1 MGESRRRGGE
11 EARASLD
18 SRGLHPSPQHPI
30 TPSPNVAP
38 SPRRRRW
45 TETPVFVL
53 FLLPAVLFL
62 AFTSLYPLGR
72 TLWLSFHHWL
82 MNKPNVPPQW
92 VGLGEYQAT
101 LADQVFRTSALNTAV
116 FGVGTVAAELVLGL
130 VLALAL
136 TSGGGGIR
144 VARSL
149 LLVPMIMTPVVVGVL
164 WRILYF
170 DKGLVNY
177 LLSLVGLGPI
187 LWFVDPGWAF
197 VGVMLVDI
205 WMWTPFV
212 MIVLTAALA
221 SLPGE
226 PFRAAQ
232 IDGASRWQIFRYLTL
247 PMLLPVL
254 LVTGLLRFMDAIKVF
269 DTIYVLTSGG
279 PGYATEMLSSYIY
292 KQGLR
297 YFNIGG
303 AAAASWMFLLVI
315 VAIAIVMIRLRSRLG
330 RVE

>member
-1 MGESRRRGGE
+1 MT
-11 EARASLD
+11 
-18 SRGLHPSPQHPI
+18 PSPHDPI
-30 TPSPNVAP
+30 TPPLSPVTHYP
-38 SPRRRRW
+38 SPAKRGRW
-45 TETPVFVL
+45 SENPVFVA

-62 AFTSLYPLGR
+62 AFTSVYPLAR
-72 TLWLSFHHWL
+72 TFWLSFHTWF
-82 MNKPNVPPQW
+82 MNKPNTTPQW
-92 VGLGEYQAT
+92 VGLGEYQNT

-116 FGVGTVAAELVLGL
+116 FGVGTVAAELLLGL
-130 VLALAL
+130 GLALAL
-136 TSGGGGIR
+136 TGGGPGIR
-144 VARSL
+144 IARSII
-149 LLVPMIMTPVVVGVL
+149 LVPMIMTPVVVGVL

-170 DKGLVNY
+170 DKGLINY
-177 LLSLVGLGPI
+177 LLSFVSLGPI
-187 LWFVDPGWAF
+187 YWFVDPFWAF
-197 VGVMLVDI
+197 IGVMLVDV

-226 PFRAAQ
+226 PFRAAL

-269 DTIYVLTSGG
+269 DTIYVLTNGG

-292 KQGLR
+292 KQGIR

-315 VAIAIVMIRLRSRLG
+315 VIIAVIMIRVRSRIGRLG
-330 RVE
+330 

>member
-1 MGESRRRGGE
+1 
-11 EARASLD
+11 
-18 SRGLHPSPQHPI
+18 
-30 TPSPNVAP
+30 
-38 SPRRRRW
+38 
-45 TETPVFVL
+45 VL
-53 FLLPAVLFL
+53 FLLPAVVFL
-62 AFTSLYPLGR
+62 AFTSVYPLAR
-72 TLWLSFHHWL
+72 TLWLSFHTWF
-82 MNKPNVPPQW
+82 MNQPNTSPQW

-101 LADQVFRTSALNTAV
+101 LADQVFRTSALNTAI

-130 VLALAL
+130 ALALAL

-144 VARSL
+144 IARSI

-164 WRILYF
+164 WRILFF

-177 LLSLVGLGPI
+177 LLSLVGLGPVY
-187 LWFVDPGWAF
+187 WFVEPSWAF
-197 VGVMLVDI
+197 AGVMLVDV

-221 SLPGE
+221 TLPGE

-232 IDGASRWQIFRYLTL
+232 IDGASRWQVFRYLTL
-247 PMLLPVL
+247 PMLMPVL
-254 LVTGLLRFMDAIKVF
+254 LVTALLRFMDAIKVF

-279 PGYATEMLSSYIY
+279 PGYATEMLSSFIY

-315 VAIAIVMIRLRSRLG
+315 VVIAVVMIRVRAHVNRLD
-330 RVE
+330 